1 VLVQVNEACVK
12 LEKLDESSA
21 QEGSDAFDA
30 LVQVL
35 CNEVRHIM
43 DGDTIAAKQDVADNT
58 AGYDAAVDDEG
69 FAFNQVHLHSS
80 VLMPST
86 VWSARDGEILSALL
100 HVLFDH
106 AYSTGQRRPADRGCW
121 RGQYWR

>member
-1 VLVQVNEACVK
+1 MLVQVNEACVK

-35 CNEVRHIM
+35 CNEVRHLLNK
-43 DGDTIAAKQDVADNT
+43 DGDTVAAKHGVADNT
-58 AGYDAAVDDEG
+58 ADYDVAMGDDAS
-69 FAFNQVHLHSS
+69 AFNQVHLHSL

-86 VWSARDGEILSALL
+86 VWSARDGEI
-100 HVLFDH
+100 
-106 AYSTGQRRPADRGCW
+106 
-121 RGQYWR
+121 

>member
-35 CNEVRHIM
+35 CNEVRHLLNK
-43 DGDTIAAKQDVADNT
+43 DGDTVAAMHGVADNT
-58 AGYDAAVDDEG
+58 ADYDVAMGDDAS
-69 FAFNQVHLHSS
+69 AFNQVHLHSL

-86 VWSARDGEILSALL
+86 VWSARDGEI
-100 HVLFDH
+100 
-106 AYSTGQRRPADRGCW
+106 
-121 RGQYWR
+121 

>member
-35 CNEVRHIM
+35 CNEVRHNFWELNM
-43 DGDTIAAKQDVADNT
+43 DGDTVAAKQDVADNT
-58 AGYDAAVDDEG
+58 ADYDVAMGDDAS
-69 FAFNQVHLHSS
+69 AFNQVHLHSS

-86 VWSARDGEILSALL
+86 VWSARDG
-100 HVLFDH
+100 
-106 AYSTGQRRPADRGCW
+106 
-121 RGQYWR
+121 

>member
-1 VLVQVNEACVK
+1 MLVQVNEACVK
-12 LEKLDESSA
+12 LEKLDKSSA

-43 DGDTIAAKQDVADNT
+43 DGDTVAAMHGVADNT
-58 AGYDAAVDDEG
+58 ADYDVAMGDDAS
-69 FAFNQVHLHSS
+69 AFNQVHLHSL

-86 VWSARDGEILSALL
+86 VWSARDGEI
-100 HVLFDH
+100 
-106 AYSTGQRRPADRGCW
+106 
-121 RGQYWR
+121 

>member
-1 VLVQVNEACVK
+1 MLVQVNEACVK

-21 QEGSDAFDA
+21 QEGSDAVDA

-58 AGYDAAVDDEG
+58 AGYGAAVGDEG
-69 FAFNQVHLHSS
+69 FASNQVHQHLSLTRS
-80 VLMPST
+80 ST
-86 VWSARDGEILSALL
+86 V
-100 HVLFDH
+100 VVVF
-106 AYSTGQRRPADRGCW
+106 Q
-121 RGQYWR
+121 